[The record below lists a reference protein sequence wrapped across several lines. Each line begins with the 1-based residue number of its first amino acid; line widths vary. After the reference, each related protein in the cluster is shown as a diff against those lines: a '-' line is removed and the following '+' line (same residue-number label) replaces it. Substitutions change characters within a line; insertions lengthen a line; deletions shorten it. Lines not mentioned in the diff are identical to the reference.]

1 MSQSSPAVVLASG
14 RLNRSGDTISIE
26 LISRDAM
33 PAVVRIVWPAAAT
46 ITTPARYLEVASTA
60 MRLLAEA
67 STTLT
72 RIKAS
77 KRLNGF
83 AWADRPQVFQDLS
96 RLPLVGPPSPRYG
109 AAVKAYTY
117 NRTNIASVGSFSEQ
131 GTRAVEWP
139 SMSTMAE
146 PC

>member
-1 MSQSSPAVVLASG
+1 VSQSSPAVVLASG

-117 NRTNIASVGSFSEQ
+117 TGRTSRLLGHSASKGRGLSS
-131 GTRAVEWP
+131 GRA
-139 SMSTMAE
+139 
-146 PC
+146 